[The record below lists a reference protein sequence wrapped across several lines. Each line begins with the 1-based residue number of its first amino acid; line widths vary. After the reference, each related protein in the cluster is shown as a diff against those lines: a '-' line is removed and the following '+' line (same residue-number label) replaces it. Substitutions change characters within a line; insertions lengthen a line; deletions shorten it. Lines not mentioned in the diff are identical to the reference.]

1 MSKDTYSDEKTIEVL
16 NNDLNISTGNSNSVN
31 ILSSQAATSYTS
43 GALKSIGG
51 ISTEN
56 NVYIEGYAYT
66 DRLYSNSLDI
76 ISSTDIE
83 ISNNLSIF
91 TPYNI
96 NIENNSFGGNV
107 QLINNAVSG
116 DINIQTLSASG
127 DINLTS
133 GRNLNLSISDEIYSA
148 VDLDINSDLDILLTA
163 GDDIRLESSDEIS
176 ISSSNPILIATNSPI
191 SQIGQ
196 ARIWA
201 SEYETYYSRGVICD
215 IYSSQSSDTALLI
228 SHDSTSSS
236 GASVAI
242 VNSSSTGDNVYISFQ
257 RRISSLSYS
266 ITGKIR
272 GSDASAVSAF
282 RAQGPGQE
290 ALRAVGDVV
299 ETNAAGDI
307 VYASGNADFG
317 EWIECGDLSEWPE
330 YTHKKNINTPN
341 NVGLEEGIV
350 VYIRNNKF
358 YRSGYG
364 CPALISN
371 SAMIIGNEVDF
382 KDDWYGEV
390 ISFAGQIKVI
400 VKGICK
406 SGDCLIPEDGTNYCY
421 AKSKDDISFDE
432 YKKSLG
438 SIIEDSDDE
447 RLKYV
452 TCAIGIK

>member
-43 GALKSIGG
+43 GALKSVGG

-83 ISNNLSIF
+83 ISNDLNVS
-91 TPYNI
+91 PYNI

-163 GDDIRLESSDEIS
+163 GDDIRLDSSDEIS
-176 ISSSNPILIATNSPI
+176 FSSSNPILIATNSPI
-191 SQIGQ
+191 NQIGQ
-196 ARIWA
+196 ARIWTT
-201 SEYETYYSRGVICD
+201 EYQTNYSREVICN

-228 SHDSTSSS
+228 SHDSTATS

-257 RRISSLSYS
+257 RRISSSS
-266 ITGKIR
+266 FSVTGKIR
-272 GSDASAVSAF
+272 GSDASSVSAF
-282 RAQGPGQE
+282 RAQGGQE
-290 ALRAVGDVV
+290 ALRAVGNVV